1 MAKTKIEFVCRE
13 CGSSHHQWAGQCLD
27 CKEWN
32 TLEEVVISQA
42 TSSKPESLKDL
53 PSSKVQNLSEIK
65 SQNNHRLSTGLSEL
79 DRTLGGGLVDGSVV
93 LIGGDPGIGKSTL
106 ILQAIAAINASSTTL
121 YVSGEESAEQV
132 SDRAIRLG
140 IKEDILFIG
149 ETHLEK
155 IIKISKDTRPKVI
168 VIDSIQTMVTDLSNS
183 APGSVTQV
191 RDCAAQLTQYAKQTN
206 TILLMIGHVTKG
218 GALAG
223 PRILEHMVDA
233 VLYFEGDA
241 GGRYRIIRAV
251 KNRFGAVNEISVF
264 AMGEKGLQQVS
275 NPSSIFLSNQENP
288 SSGSMVMVTREAT
301 RPLLVEIQ
309 ALVDQAN
316 GTPKRVSVGLDQN
329 RLSLQLAI
337 LHKHSGIATFD
348 QDVFINV
355 VGGIKVSETASDL
368 VVMLAIVSSLRDKV
382 IPSKWIAFGEVGL
395 TGEVRPVYNS
405 MERLSEAQKQGFEV
419 AIIPKGN
426 APKKPIK
433 GMKVVTVGYLIPS
446 NSVFTR
452 EQLVFYRSMPF

>member
-1 MAKTKIEFVCRE
+1 MAKTKIEFVCRD

-53 PSSKVQNLSEIK
+53 PASKVQNLSEIK

-106 ILQAIAAINASSTTL
+106 ILQAIAAINASNTTL

-433 GMKVVTVGYLIPS
+433 GMKIVTVGYLYQAIQYLLE
-446 NSVFTR
+446 NS
-452 EQLVFYRSMPF
+452 

>member
-1 MAKTKIEFVCRE
+1 MAKTKVEFVCRE
-13 CGSSHHQWAGQCLD
+13 CGASHHQWAGQCLD

-32 TLEEVVISQA
+32 TLEEIVMSQA
-42 TSSKPESLKDL
+42 TSSKPDSLKDL
-53 PSSKVQNLSEIK
+53 PASKVQSLTEVK
-65 SQNNHRLSTGLSEL
+65 SQNKNRLSTGLTEL

-106 ILQAIAAINASSTTL
+106 ILQALATLNKANTTL

-132 SDRAIRLG
+132 SERSVRLN

-155 IIKISKDTRPKVI
+155 ILKLSKDVEPKVI
-168 VIDSIQTMVTDLSNS
+168 VIDSIQTMVTDLSAS

-233 VLYFEGDA
+233 VLYFEGDP
-241 GGRYRIIRAV
+241 GGRYRVIRAV

-264 AMGEKGLQQVS
+264 AMSEKGLQQVS

-301 RPLLVEIQ
+301 RPLLIEIQ
-309 ALVDQAN
+309 ALVDQTN
-316 GTPKRVSVGLDQN
+316 GTPKRVSVGLDHN
-329 RLSLQLAI
+329 RLALQLAI

-382 IPSKWIAFGEVGL
+382 IPSNWIAFGEVGL
-395 TGEVRPVYNS
+395 TGEVRPVYNAQ
-405 MERLSEAQKQGFEV
+405 ERLSEAQKQGFEL

-426 APKKPIK
+426 KPKKSIK
-433 GMKVVTVGYLIPS
+433 GMKIVSVGYLFQAIQYLLE
-446 NSVFTR
+446 NS
-452 EQLVFYRSMPF
+452 

>member
-426 APKKPIK
+426 APKKSIK
-433 GMKVVTVGYLIPS
+433 GMKVVTVGYLYQAIQYLLE
-446 NSVFTR
+446 NS
-452 EQLVFYRSMPF
+452 

>member
-1 MAKTKIEFVCRE
+1 MAKTKIEFVCRD

-53 PSSKVQNLSEIK
+53 PASKVQNLSEIK
-65 SQNNHRLSTGLSEL
+65 SQNNNRLSTGLSEL

-106 ILQAIAAINASSTTL
+106 ILQAIAAINASNTTL

-405 MERLSEAQKQGFEV
+405 MERLSEAQKQGFEL

-426 APKKPIK
+426 APKKAIK
-433 GMKVVTVGYLIPS
+433 GMKVVTVGYLYQAIQYLLE
-446 NSVFTR
+446 NS
-452 EQLVFYRSMPF
+452 

>member
-1 MAKTKIEFVCRE
+1 MAKTKVEFVCRE
-13 CGSSHHQWAGQCLD
+13 CGASHHQWAGQCLD
-27 CKEWN
+27 CKAWN
-32 TLEEVVISQA
+32 TLEEVVMSQA
-42 TSSKPESLKDL
+42 TASKPESLQDL
-53 PSSKVQNLSEIK
+53 PASKVQYLSEIK
-65 SQNNHRLSTGLSEL
+65 SQNKDRLSTGLTEL

-106 ILQAIAAINASSTTL
+106 ILQALATLNKNNTTV

-132 SDRAIRLG
+132 SERAIRLG
-140 IKEDILFIG
+140 IKEDVLFIG

-155 IIKISKDTRPKVI
+155 ILKLSKDVQPKVI
-168 VIDSIQTMVTDLSNS
+168 VIDSIQTMVTDLSSS

-301 RPLLVEIQ
+301 RPLLIEIQ
-309 ALVDQAN
+309 ALVDQSN

-329 RLSLQLAI
+329 RLALQLAI

-382 IPSKWIAFGEVGL
+382 IPSNWIAFGEVGL
-395 TGEVRPVYNS
+395 TGEVRPVYNAQ
-405 MERLSEAQKQGFEV
+405 ERLSEAQKQGFEV
-419 AIIPKGN
+419 AIIPKAN
-426 APKKPIK
+426 LPKKNIK
-433 GMKVVTVGYLIPS
+433 GMKIISVRYLFEAIKYLLE
-446 NSVFTR
+446 NS
-452 EQLVFYRSMPF
+452 

>member
-1 MAKTKIEFVCRE
+1 MAKTKVEFVCRE
-13 CGSSHHQWAGQCLD
+13 CGASHHQWAGQCLD

-32 TLEEVVISQA
+32 TLEEIVISQA

-53 PSSKVQNLSEIK
+53 PASKVQNLTEIK
-65 SQNNHRLSTGLSEL
+65 AQNKDRLSTGLSEL

-106 ILQAIAAINASSTTL
+106 ILQALAKLNIDNTTL

-132 SDRAIRLG
+132 SERAIRLG

-155 IIKISKDTRPKVI
+155 IIKLSKDVKPKVI
-168 VIDSIQTMVTDLSNS
+168 VIDSIQTMVTDLSAS

-264 AMGEKGLQQVS
+264 AMSEKGLQQVS

-309 ALVDQAN
+309 ALVDQSN

-329 RLSLQLAI
+329 RLALQLAI
-337 LHKHSGIATFD
+337 LHKHSGITTFD

-368 VVMLAIVSSLRDKV
+368 VVMLSIVSSLRDKV
-382 IPSKWIAFGEVGL
+382 IPNKWIAFGEVGL
-395 TGEVRPVYNS
+395 TGEVRPVYNAQ
-405 MERLSEAQKQGFEV
+405 ERLSEAQKQGFEL

-426 APKKPIK
+426 KPKKSIK
-433 GMKVVTVGYLIPS
+433 GMQVIPVGYLYQAIQYLLE
-446 NSVFTR
+446 NS
-452 EQLVFYRSMPF
+452 

>member
-13 CGSSHHQWAGQCLD
+13 CGASHHQWVGQCLD

-32 TLEEVVISQA
+32 SLEEIVITQT
-42 TSSKPESLKDL
+42 TSSKSEILKDL
-53 PSSKVQNLSEIK
+53 PASKVQNLSEITT
-65 SQNNHRLSTGLSEL
+65 QNKERLSTGLSEL

-106 ILQAIAAINASSTTL
+106 ILQALAVINTSNTTL

-132 SDRAIRLG
+132 SERATRLG
-140 IKEDILFIG
+140 IKEDILFIS

-155 IIKISKDTRPKVI
+155 VLKLSKDIQPKVI
-168 VIDSIQTMVTDLSNS
+168 VIDSIQTMVTDISSS

-206 TILLMIGHVTKG
+206 TVLLLIGHVTKG

-233 VLYFEGDA
+233 VLYFEGDP

-264 AMGEKGLQQVS
+264 AMGEKGLQQIS

-316 GTPKRVSVGLDQN
+316 GSPKRVSVGLDQN

-337 LHKHSGIATFD
+337 LHKHSGISTFD

-382 IPSKWIAFGEVGL
+382 IPNNWIAFGEVGL
-395 TGEVRPVYNS
+395 TGEVRPVYNAI
-405 MERLSEAQKQGFEV
+405 ERLSEAQKQGFEV

-426 APKKPIK
+426 APKKSIK
-433 GMKVVTVGYLIPS
+433 GLKIVTVGYLYQAIQYLLE
-446 NSVFTR
+446 NS
-452 EQLVFYRSMPF
+452 

>member
-53 PSSKVQNLSEIK
+53 PASKVQNLSEIK

-433 GMKVVTVGYLIPS
+433 GMKVVTVGYLYQAIQYLLE
-446 NSVFTR
+446 NS
-452 EQLVFYRSMPF
+452 

>member
-1 MAKTKIEFVCRE
+1 MAKTKIEFVCRD

-53 PSSKVQNLSEIK
+53 PASKVQNLSEIK

-106 ILQAIAAINASSTTL
+106 ILQAIAAINASNTTL

-405 MERLSEAQKQGFEV
+405 IERLSEAQKQGFEV

-433 GMKVVTVGYLIPS
+433 GMKVVTVGYLYQAIQYLLE
-446 NSVFTR
+446 NS
-452 EQLVFYRSMPF
+452 

>member
-32 TLEEVVISQA
+32 TLEEVLISQA

-426 APKKPIK
+426 APKKPMK
-433 GMKVVTVGYLIPS
+433 GMKVVTVGYLYQAIQYLLE
-446 NSVFTR
+446 NS
-452 EQLVFYRSMPF
+452 

>member
-1 MAKTKIEFVCRE
+1 MAKTKVEFVCRE
-13 CGSSHHQWAGQCLD
+13 CGASHHQWAGQCLD

-32 TLEEVVISQA
+32 TLEEIVMSQA
-42 TSSKPESLKDL
+42 TSSKPDSLKDL
-53 PSSKVQNLSEIK
+53 PASKVQSLTEVK
-65 SQNNHRLSTGLSEL
+65 SQNKNRLSTGLTEL

-106 ILQAIAAINASSTTL
+106 ILQALATLNKDNTTL

-132 SDRAIRLG
+132 SERSVRLN

-155 IIKISKDTRPKVI
+155 ILKLSKDVEPKVI
-168 VIDSIQTMVTDLSNS
+168 VIDSIQTMVTDLSAS

-233 VLYFEGDA
+233 VLYFEGDP
-241 GGRYRIIRAV
+241 GGRYRVIRAV

-264 AMGEKGLQQVS
+264 AMSEKGLKQVS

-301 RPLLVEIQ
+301 RPLLIEIQ
-309 ALVDQAN
+309 ALVDQTN
-316 GTPKRVSVGLDQN
+316 GTPKRVSVGLDHN
-329 RLSLQLAI
+329 RLALQLAI

-368 VVMLAIVSSLRDKV
+368 VVMLAIVSSLRDKI
-382 IPSKWIAFGEVGL
+382 IPSNWIAFGEVGL
-395 TGEVRPVYNS
+395 TGEVRPVYNAQ
-405 MERLSEAQKQGFEV
+405 ERLSEAQKQGFEL

-426 APKKPIK
+426 KPKKSIK
-433 GMKVVTVGYLIPS
+433 GMKIVSVGYLFQAIQYLLE
-446 NSVFTR
+446 NS
-452 EQLVFYRSMPF
+452 

>member
-13 CGSSHHQWAGQCLD
+13 CGASHHQWVGQCLD

-32 TLEEVVISQA
+32 TLEEIVITQT
-42 TSSKPESLKDL
+42 TSSKSEILKDL
-53 PSSKVQNLSEIK
+53 PASKVQNLSEITT
-65 SQNNHRLSTGLSEL
+65 QNKERLSTGLSEL

-106 ILQAIAAINASSTTL
+106 ILQALAVINTSNTTL

-132 SDRAIRLG
+132 SERAIRLE
-140 IKEDILFIG
+140 IKEDILFIS

-155 IIKISKDTRPKVI
+155 ILKLSKDVQPKVI
-168 VIDSIQTMVTDLSNS
+168 VIDSIQTMVTDISTS

-206 TILLMIGHVTKG
+206 TVLLLIGHVTKG

-233 VLYFEGDA
+233 VLYFEGDP

-251 KNRFGAVNEISVF
+251 KNRFGSVNEISVF
-264 AMGEKGLQQVS
+264 AMGEKGLQQIS

-316 GTPKRVSVGLDQN
+316 GSPKRVSVGLDQN

-337 LHKHSGIATFD
+337 LHKHSGISTFD

-382 IPSKWIAFGEVGL
+382 IPNNWIAFGEVGL
-395 TGEVRPVYNS
+395 TGEVRPVYNA
-405 MERLSEAQKQGFEV
+405 MERLSEAQKQGFEL
-419 AIIPKGN
+419 AIIPQGN
-426 APKKPIK
+426 APKKSIK
-433 GMKVVTVGYLIPS
+433 GLKIVTVGYLYQAIQYLLE
-446 NSVFTR
+446 NS
-452 EQLVFYRSMPF
+452 

>member
-1 MAKTKIEFVCRE
+1 MAKTKVEFVCRE
-13 CGSSHHQWAGQCLD
+13 CGASHHQWAGQCLD

-32 TLEEVVISQA
+32 TLEEIVMSQA
-42 TSSKPESLKDL
+42 TSSKPDSLKDL
-53 PSSKVQNLSEIK
+53 PASKVQSLTEVK
-65 SQNNHRLSTGLSEL
+65 SQNKDRLSTGLTEL

-106 ILQAIAAINASSTTL
+106 ILQALATLNKDNTTL

-132 SDRAIRLG
+132 SERSVRLN

-155 IIKISKDTRPKVI
+155 ILKLSKDVEPKVI
-168 VIDSIQTMVTDLSNS
+168 VIDSIQTMVTDLSAS

-233 VLYFEGDA
+233 VLYFEGDP
-241 GGRYRIIRAV
+241 GGRYRVIRAV

-264 AMGEKGLQQVS
+264 AMSEKGLQQVS

-301 RPLLVEIQ
+301 RPLLIEIQ
-309 ALVDQAN
+309 ALVDQTN
-316 GTPKRVSVGLDQN
+316 GTPKRVSVGLDHN
-329 RLSLQLAI
+329 RLALQLAI

-382 IPSKWIAFGEVGL
+382 IPSNWIAFGEVGL
-395 TGEVRPVYNS
+395 TGEVRPVYNAQ
-405 MERLSEAQKQGFEV
+405 ERLSEAQKQGFEL

-426 APKKPIK
+426 KPKKSIK
-433 GMKVVTVGYLIPS
+433 GMKIVSVGYLFQAIQYLLE
-446 NSVFTR
+446 NS
-452 EQLVFYRSMPF
+452 

>member
-1 MAKTKIEFVCRE
+1 MAKTKVEFVCRE
-13 CGSSHHQWAGQCLD
+13 CGASHHQWAGQCLD

-32 TLEEVVISQA
+32 TLEEIVISQA

-53 PSSKVQNLSEIK
+53 PASKVQNLTEIK
-65 SQNNHRLSTGLSEL
+65 AQNKDRLSTGLSEL

-106 ILQAIAAINASSTTL
+106 ILQALAKLNSDNTTL

-132 SDRAIRLG
+132 SERAIRLG

-155 IIKISKDTRPKVI
+155 IIKLSKDVKPKVI
-168 VIDSIQTMVTDLSNS
+168 VIDSIQTMVTDLSAS

-191 RDCAAQLTQYAKQTN
+191 RDCAAQLTQFAKQTN

-309 ALVDQAN
+309 ALVDQSN

-329 RLSLQLAI
+329 RLALQLAI
-337 LHKHSGIATFD
+337 LHKHSGISTFD

-368 VVMLAIVSSLRDKV
+368 VVMLSIVSSLRDKV

-395 TGEVRPVYNS
+395 TGEVRPVYNAQ
-405 MERLSEAQKQGFEV
+405 ERLSEAQKQGFEL
-419 AIIPKGN
+419 AIIPKG
-426 APKKPIK
+426 K
-433 GMKVVTVGYLIPS
+433 
-446 NSVFTR
+446 
-452 EQLVFYRSMPF
+452 

>member
-53 PSSKVQNLSEIK
+53 PASKVQNLSEIK
-65 SQNNHRLSTGLSEL
+65 SQNNNRLSTGLSEL

-433 GMKVVTVGYLIPS
+433 GMKVVTVGYLYQAIQYLLE
-446 NSVFTR
+446 NS
-452 EQLVFYRSMPF
+452 

>member
-13 CGSSHHQWAGQCLD
+13 CGASHHQWVGQCLD

-32 TLEEVVISQA
+32 TLEEIVITQT
-42 TSSKPESLKDL
+42 TSSKSEILKDL
-53 PSSKVQNLSEIK
+53 PASKVQNLSEITT
-65 SQNNHRLSTGLSEL
+65 QNKERLSTGLSEL

-106 ILQAIAAINASSTTL
+106 ILQALAVINTSNTTL

-132 SDRAIRLG
+132 SERATRLG
-140 IKEDILFIG
+140 IKEDILFIS

-155 IIKISKDTRPKVI
+155 ILKLSKDIQPKVI
-168 VIDSIQTMVTDLSNS
+168 VIDSIQTMVTDISSS

-206 TILLMIGHVTKG
+206 TVLLLIGHVTKG

-233 VLYFEGDA
+233 VLYFEGDP

-264 AMGEKGLQQVS
+264 AMGEKGLQQIS

-316 GTPKRVSVGLDQN
+316 GSPKRVSVGLDQN

-337 LHKHSGIATFD
+337 LHKHSGISTFD

-382 IPSKWIAFGEVGL
+382 IPNNWIAFGEVGL
-395 TGEVRPVYNS
+395 TGEVRPVYNAI
-405 MERLSEAQKQGFEV
+405 ERLSEAQKQGFEL
-419 AIIPKGN
+419 AIIPQGN
-426 APKKPIK
+426 APKKSIK
-433 GMKVVTVGYLIPS
+433 GLKIITVGYLYQAIQYLLE
-446 NSVFTR
+446 NS
-452 EQLVFYRSMPF
+452 

>member
-13 CGSSHHQWAGQCLD
+13 CGASHHQWAGQCLD

-32 TLEEVVISQA
+32 TLEEIVISQA
-42 TSSKPESLKDL
+42 ASSKSEILKDL
-53 PSSKVQNLSEIK
+53 PASKVQNLSEITA
-65 SQNNHRLSTGLSEL
+65 QNKERLSTGLSEL

-106 ILQAIAAINASSTTL
+106 ILQALAVINTTNSTL

-132 SDRAIRLG
+132 SERAIRLE
-140 IKEDILFIG
+140 IKEDILFIS

-155 IIKISKDTRPKVI
+155 ILKLSKDVQPKVI
-168 VIDSIQTMVTDLSNS
+168 VIDSIQTMVTDISTS

-206 TILLMIGHVTKG
+206 TVLLLIGHVTKG

-233 VLYFEGDA
+233 VLYFEGDP

-251 KNRFGAVNEISVF
+251 KNRFGSVNEISVF
-264 AMGEKGLQQVS
+264 AMGEKGLQQIS

-316 GTPKRVSVGLDQN
+316 GSPKRVSVGLDQN

-337 LHKHSGIATFD
+337 LHKHSGISTFD

-382 IPSKWIAFGEVGL
+382 IPNNWIAFGEVGL
-395 TGEVRPVYNS
+395 TGEVRPVYNAI
-405 MERLSEAQKQGFEV
+405 ERLSEAQKQGFEL
-419 AIIPKGN
+419 AIIPQGN
-426 APKKPIK
+426 APKKSIK
-433 GMKVVTVGYLIPS
+433 GLKIIAIGYLYQAIQYLLE
-446 NSVFTR
+446 NS
-452 EQLVFYRSMPF
+452 

>member
-1 MAKTKIEFVCRE
+1 MAKTKVEFVCRE
-13 CGSSHHQWAGQCLD
+13 CGASHHQWAGQCLD
-27 CKEWN
+27 CKAWN

-42 TSSKPESLKDL
+42 TASKPESLQDL
-53 PSSKVQNLSEIK
+53 PASKVQHLSEIK
-65 SQNNHRLSTGLSEL
+65 SQNKDRLSTGLTEL

-106 ILQAIAAINASSTTL
+106 ILQALSTLNKNNTTL

-132 SDRAIRLG
+132 SERAIRLG
-140 IKEDILFIG
+140 IKEDVLFIG

-155 IIKISKDTRPKVI
+155 ILKLSKDVQPKVI
-168 VIDSIQTMVTDLSNS
+168 VIDSIQTMVTDLSTS

-301 RPLLVEIQ
+301 RPLLIEIQ
-309 ALVDQAN
+309 ALVDQSN

-329 RLSLQLAI
+329 RLALQLAI

-382 IPSKWIAFGEVGL
+382 IPSNWIAFGEVGL
-395 TGEVRPVYNS
+395 TGEVRPVYNAQ
-405 MERLSEAQKQGFEV
+405 ERLSEAQKQGFEV

-426 APKKPIK
+426 TLKKNIK
-433 GMKVVTVGYLIPS
+433 GLKIVTVGYLYQAIQYLLE
-446 NSVFTR
+446 NS
-452 EQLVFYRSMPF
+452 

>member
-13 CGSSHHQWAGQCLD
+13 CGASHHQWVGQCLD

-32 TLEEVVISQA
+32 TLEEIVISQT
-42 TSSKPESLKDL
+42 TSSKPQSLKDL
-53 PSSKVQNLSEIK
+53 PASKVQNLSEITT
-65 SQNNHRLSTGLSEL
+65 QNKERLSTGLSEL
-79 DRTLGGGLVDGSVV
+79 GRTLGGGLVDGSVV

-106 ILQAIAAINASSTTL
+106 ILQALAVINKANTTL

-132 SDRAIRLG
+132 SERAIRLE
-140 IKEDILFIG
+140 IKEDILFIS

-155 IIKISKDTRPKVI
+155 ILKLSKDFQPKVI
-168 VIDSIQTMVTDLSNS
+168 VIDSIQTMVTDISSS

-206 TILLMIGHVTKG
+206 TVLLMIGHVIKG

-233 VLYFEGDA
+233 VLYFEGDP

-264 AMGEKGLQQVS
+264 AMGEKGLQQIS

-316 GTPKRVSVGLDQN
+316 GSPKRVSVGLDQN

-395 TGEVRPVYNS
+395 TGEVRPVYNA

-426 APKKPIK
+426 APKKSIK
-433 GMKVVTVGYLIPS
+433 GMKIITVGYLYQAIQYLLE
-446 NSVFTR
+446 NS
-452 EQLVFYRSMPF
+452 

>member
-53 PSSKVQNLSEIK
+53 PASKLQNLSEIK
-65 SQNNHRLSTGLSEL
+65 SQNKNRLSTGLTEL

-106 ILQAIAAINASSTTL
+106 ILQALAAINASSTTL

-132 SDRAIRLG
+132 SERAIRLG

-155 IIKISKDTRPKVI
+155 IIKISKDLRPKVI

-405 MERLSEAQKQGFEV
+405 MERLSEAQKQGFEI

-433 GMKVVTVGYLIPS
+433 GMKVVTVGYLYQAIQYLLE
-446 NSVFTR
+446 NS
-452 EQLVFYRSMPF
+452 

>member
-13 CGSSHHQWAGQCLD
+13 CGASHHQWVGQCLD

-32 TLEEVVISQA
+32 TLEEIVITQT
-42 TSSKPESLKDL
+42 TSSKSEILKDL
-53 PSSKVQNLSEIK
+53 PASKVQNLSEITT
-65 SQNNHRLSTGLSEL
+65 QNKERLSTGLSEL

-106 ILQAIAAINASSTTL
+106 ILQALAVINTSNTTL

-132 SDRAIRLG
+132 SERATRLG
-140 IKEDILFIG
+140 IKEDILFIS

-155 IIKISKDTRPKVI
+155 ILKLSKDIQPKVI
-168 VIDSIQTMVTDLSNS
+168 VIDSIQTMVTDISSS

-206 TILLMIGHVTKG
+206 TVLLLIGHVTKG

-233 VLYFEGDA
+233 VLYFEGDP

-264 AMGEKGLQQVS
+264 AMGEKGLQQIS

-316 GTPKRVSVGLDQN
+316 GSPKRVSVGLDQN

-337 LHKHSGIATFD
+337 LHKHSGISTFD

-382 IPSKWIAFGEVGL
+382 IPNNWIAFGEVGL
-395 TGEVRPVYNS
+395 TGEVRPVYNAI
-405 MERLSEAQKQGFEV
+405 ERLSEAQKQGFEV

-426 APKKPIK
+426 APKKSIK
-433 GMKVVTVGYLIPS
+433 GLKIVTVGYLYQAIQYLLE
-446 NSVFTR
+446 NS
-452 EQLVFYRSMPF
+452 

>member
-13 CGSSHHQWAGQCLD
+13 CGASHHQWAGQCLD

-32 TLEEVVISQA
+32 TLEEIVISQA
-42 TSSKPESLKDL
+42 TSSKSEILKDL
-53 PSSKVQNLSEIK
+53 PASKVQNLSEITT
-65 SQNNHRLSTGLSEL
+65 QNKERLSTGLSEL

-106 ILQAIAAINASSTTL
+106 ILQALAVINTSNTTL

-132 SDRAIRLG
+132 SERAIRLE
-140 IKEDILFIG
+140 IKEDILFIS

-155 IIKISKDTRPKVI
+155 ILKLSKDVQPKVI
-168 VIDSIQTMVTDLSNS
+168 VIDSIQTMVTDISSS

-206 TILLMIGHVTKG
+206 TVLLLIGHVTKG

-233 VLYFEGDA
+233 VLYFEGDP

-251 KNRFGAVNEISVF
+251 KNRFGSVNEISVF
-264 AMGEKGLQQVS
+264 AMGEKGLQQIS

-316 GTPKRVSVGLDQN
+316 GSPKRVSVGLDQN

-337 LHKHSGIATFD
+337 LHKHSGISTFD

-382 IPSKWIAFGEVGL
+382 IPNNWIAFGEVGL
-395 TGEVRPVYNS
+395 TGEVRPVYNA
-405 MERLSEAQKQGFEV
+405 MERLSEAQKQGFEL
-419 AIIPKGN
+419 AIIPQGN
-426 APKKPIK
+426 APKKSIK
-433 GMKVVTVGYLIPS
+433 GLKIVTVGYLYQAIQYLLE
-446 NSVFTR
+446 NS
-452 EQLVFYRSMPF
+452 

>member
-1 MAKTKIEFVCRE
+1 MAKTKVEFVCRE
-13 CGSSHHQWAGQCLD
+13 CGASHHQWAGQCLD

-32 TLEEVVISQA
+32 TLEEIVISQA

-53 PSSKVQNLSEIK
+53 PASKVQNLTEIK
-65 SQNNHRLSTGLSEL
+65 AQNKDRLSTGLSEL

-106 ILQAIAAINASSTTL
+106 ILQALAKLNSDNTTL

-132 SDRAIRLG
+132 SERAIRLG

-155 IIKISKDTRPKVI
+155 IIKLSKDIKPKVI
-168 VIDSIQTMVTDLSNS
+168 VIDSIQTMATDLSAS

-191 RDCAAQLTQYAKQTN
+191 RDCAAQLTQFAKQTN

-309 ALVDQAN
+309 ALVDQSN

-329 RLSLQLAI
+329 RLALQLAI

-368 VVMLAIVSSLRDKV
+368 VVMLSIVSSLRDKV

-395 TGEVRPVYNS
+395 TGEVRPVYNAQ
-405 MERLSEAQKQGFEV
+405 ERLSEAQKQGFEL

-426 APKKPIK
+426 EPKKPIK
-433 GMKVVTVGYLIPS
+433 GMQVIPVGYLYQAIQYLLE
-446 NSVFTR
+446 NS
-452 EQLVFYRSMPF
+452 